1 MIEKLTKV
9 SFELNLTL
17 LINAIFFLI
26 LLIANVSKSS
36 DSLYNNVAKAEIVIL
51 GIAFTQYAITFVMEN
66 SNVLEKDSQEFAQ
79 QIRYIDW
86 LVTTPLLLY
95 TYWKLSEIDGYKSDF
110 TLLLIMD
117 LVMIVSGI
125 LSEIFVNHKTWKY
138 VLYGI
143 GMVAYGII
151 IWKIVEI
158 MKYYNNSIENV
169 SIDKAES
176 KMNLGYF
183 FIFGWLVYPIGYFF
197 NDNAK
202 YLVYSFGD
210 FINKGL
216 YSLAL
221 NSVI

>member
-26 LLIANVSKSS
+26 LLIANVVKNSETK
-36 DSLYNNVAKAEIVIL
+36 YNSVAKAEIVIL
-51 GIAFTQYAITFVMEN
+51 GIAFTQYTITFVMEN

-110 TLLLIMD
+110 TLLLVMD

-158 MKYYNNSIENV
+158 MKYYNDSIENTN
-169 SIDKAES
+169 IEKADS

>member
-1 MIEKLTKV
+1 MISTELT
-9 SFELNLTL
+9 LTL
-17 LINAIFFLI
+17 LINALFFLI
-26 LLIANVSKSS
+26 LLIANVIKSS
-36 DSLYNNVAKAEIVIL
+36 EDKYNSVAKAEITIL

-86 LVTTPLLLY
+86 LITTPLLLY
-95 TYWKLSEIDGYKSDF
+95 TYWKLAEVDGHKSDF
-110 TLLLIMD
+110 ALLLIMD
-117 LVMIVSGI
+117 LVMIISGA
-125 LSEIFVNHKTWKY
+125 LSEIFVSHKTWQY
-138 VLYGI
+138 ILYGI

-158 MKYYNNSIENV
+158 MKYYNDNST
-169 SIDKAES
+169 IDKAES
-176 KMNLGYF
+176 KINLGYF

-221 NSVI
+221 NNVI

>member
-1 MIEKLTKV
+1 MKLKMISSELT
-9 SFELNLTL
+9 LTL
-17 LINAIFFLI
+17 LINALFFLI
-26 LLIANVSKSS
+26 LLIANVVKSS
-36 DSLYNNVAKAEIVIL
+36 EDKYKSVAKAEITIL

-95 TYWKLSEIDGYKSDF
+95 TYWKLSEVDGHKSDF
-110 TLLLIMD
+110 ALLLIMD

-125 LSEIFVNHKTWKY
+125 LSEIFVSHRQWQL

-158 MKYYNNSIENV
+158 MKYYNDNV
-169 SIDKAES
+169 DNPNIDKAES

>member
-1 MIEKLTKV
+1 MISIELT
-9 SFELNLTL
+9 LTL

-26 LLIANVSKSS
+26 LLIANVIKESESK
-36 DSLYNNVAKAEIVIL
+36 YNSISKAEITIL

-95 TYWKLSEIDGYKSDF
+95 TYWKLSEVDGYKSDF
-110 TLLLIMD
+110 SLLLIMD
-117 LVMIVSGI
+117 LVMIIAGA

-138 VLYGI
+138 ILYGI

-158 MKYYNNSIENV
+158 MKYYNDNPD
-169 SIDKAES
+169 IDKAES

-216 YSLAL
+216 YSIAL
-221 NSVI
+221 INTLK

>member
-1 MIEKLTKV
+1 MISSELT
-9 SFELNLTL
+9 LTL
-17 LINAIFFLI
+17 LINAIFFLV
-26 LLIANVSKSS
+26 LLIANVISVS
-36 DSLYNNVAKAEIVIL
+36 DSKYNSVAKAEITIL
-51 GIAFTQYAITFVMEN
+51 GIAFTQYAITFIMEN

-95 TYWKLSEIDGYKSDF
+95 TYWKLADVDGHKSDF
-110 TLLLIMD
+110 VLLLFMD
-117 LVMIVSGI
+117 LVMIIAGA
-125 LSEIFVNHKTWKY
+125 LSEIFVNHKTWQY
-138 VLYGI
+138 ILYGI

-151 IWKIVEI
+151 VWKIIEI
-158 MKYYNNSIENV
+158 MKYYNDSIENAN
-169 SIDKAES
+169 IDKAEN

-183 FIFGWLVYPIGYFF
+183 FIFGWLIYPLGYFF

-202 YLVYSFGD
+202 YLAYSFGD

>member
-1 MIEKLTKV
+1 MI
-9 SFELNLTL
+9 SSELSLTL

-26 LLIANVSKSS
+26 LLIANVFKSS
-36 DSLYNNVAKAEIVIL
+36 ESKYSSVAKAEVTIL

-95 TYWKLSEIDGYKSDF
+95 TYWKLAEVDGHKSDF
-110 TLLLIMD
+110 ALLLIMD
-117 LVMIVSGI
+117 LVMIISGI
-125 LSEIFVNHKTWKY
+125 LSEIFINHKTWKY
-138 VLYGI
+138 ILYGI

-151 IWKIVEI
+151 VWKIVEI
-158 MKYYNNSIENV
+158 MFHFKDNPQIDNS
-169 SIDKAES
+169 KS

-183 FIFGWLVYPIGYFF
+183 FIFGWIIYPIGYFF
-197 NDNAK
+197 KENAK

-210 FINKGL
+210 FVNKGL

-221 NSVI
+221 NNVI

>member
-1 MIEKLTKV
+1 MISSELT
-9 SFELNLTL
+9 LTL
-17 LINAIFFLI
+17 LINAIFFLV
-26 LLIANVSKSS
+26 LLIANVVKSS
-36 DSLYNNVAKAEIVIL
+36 EDKYNNVAKAEITIL

-95 TYWKLSEIDGYKSDF
+95 TYWKLSDVDGYKSDF
-110 TLLLIMD
+110 ALLLIMD

-125 LSEIFVNHKTWKY
+125 LSEIFVNHRKWQLI
-138 VLYGI
+138 LYGI
-143 GMVAYGII
+143 GMIAYGII

-158 MKYYNNSIENV
+158 MKYYSDNAT
-169 SIDKAES
+169 IDKAES

-183 FIFGWLVYPIGYFF
+183 FIFGWLIYPLGYFF

-202 YLVYSFGD
+202 YLAYSFGD

-221 NSVI
+221 NNVI

>member
-1 MIEKLTKV
+1 MISSELT
-9 SFELNLTL
+9 LTL
-17 LINAIFFLI
+17 LINALFFLV
-26 LLIANVSKSS
+26 LLIANVVKSS
-36 DSLYNNVAKAEIVIL
+36 EEKYNNVAKAEITIL

-95 TYWKLSEIDGYKSDF
+95 TYWKLSEVDGHKSDF
-110 TLLLIMD
+110 ALLLIMD

-125 LSEIFVNHKTWKY
+125 LSEIFVSHKQWQLI
-138 VLYGI
+138 LYGI

-158 MKYYNNSIENV
+158 MKYYNDSIENAN
-169 SIDKAES
+169 IDKAES

-221 NSVI
+221 NNVI

>member
-1 MIEKLTKV
+1 MIST
-9 SFELNLTL
+9 ELLVIL
-17 LINAIFFLI
+17 LINAIFFLV
-26 LLIANVSKSS
+26 LLIANIGKDENSK
-36 DSLYNNVAKAEIVIL
+36 YGNVVKSEIVIL

-95 TYWKLSEIDGYKSDF
+95 TYWKLSSVDGYQSDF
-110 TLLLIMD
+110 YLLLVMD
-117 LVMIVSGI
+117 LVMIISGA

-138 VLYGI
+138 ILYGI

-151 IWKIVEI
+151 VWKIIEI
-158 MKYYNNSIENV
+158 MKYYKDNS
-169 SIDKAES
+169 SIDKAEEKS
-176 KMNLGYF
+176 NLGYF
-183 FIFGWLVYPIGYFF
+183 FIFGWLIYPIGYFF
-197 NDNAK
+197 KDNYK
-202 YLVYSFGD
+202 YIAYSFGD

-221 NSVI
+221 QNTI